1 MNLGLVLT
9 GGGARAAY
17 QVGALRAL
25 AELFGNG
32 PLPFQVVTGVSAGAI
47 NGSSL
52 AAGADDFPG
61 AVKHLGDTW
70 LALTPDRVYRTDA
83 LSLVSI
89 GSGWFRGLTAGG
101 AHPPRRYNHLLDTAP
116 LRELL
121 GREIRFDRI
130 RENVERG
137 LLRALAIS
145 ATNYETGT
153 SVTFFD
159 GPPELKPW
167 ARSRRMGVRTGITLD
182 QVMASAAIPIFFPP
196 VQVGRSWYGDGGVRL
211 TAPMSPALHL
221 GADRL
226 LVIGIRHPRTA
237 EETVELNATADRDDL
252 PLSEILGV
260 LMNAVFLDSLEPD
273 IERVERVTE
282 MLESIQRP
290 PDSHLRPVRILLLQP
305 SQDLAVL
312 ASDQVMRFP
321 RSLRFLLKGL
331 GVSQR
336 GGSDL
341 LSYLAFEQQYIER
354 LVTLGHE
361 DTRARFDEIRE
372 FLGDAASGRLSQA
385 G

>member
-1 MNLGLVLT
+1 VNLGLVLT

-25 AELFGNG
+25 AELFGSG

-52 AAGADDFPG
+52 AAEADDFPG

-70 LALTPDRVYRTDA
+70 LSLTPDHVYRTDA

-101 AHPPRRYNHLLDTAP
+101 AQPPRRYNHLLDTAT

-121 GREIRFDRI
+121 GREIRFERI
-130 RENVERG
+130 RENIQRG
-137 LLRALAIS
+137 LLRGLAIS

-159 GPPELKPW
+159 GVDELDPW
-167 ARSRRMGVRTGITLD
+167 ARSRRMGVKTAITLD

-196 VQVGRSWYGDGGVRL
+196 VQVGGSWYGDGGVRL

-221 GADRL
+221 GADRV

-237 EETVELNATADRDDL
+237 EQTIEINASSARDDL

-282 MLESIQRP
+282 MLDSIEYP

-305 SQDLAVL
+305 SQDLAAL

-321 RSLRFLLKGL
+321 RTLRFLLKGL
-331 GVSQR
+331 GVSQK

-341 LSYLAFEQQYIER
+341 LSYLAFEQQYIKR
-354 LVTLGHE
+354 LVTLGYE
-361 DTRARFDEIRE
+361 DTRARFDEIRA
-372 FLGDAASGRLSQA
+372 FLGPDAGSLSRA

>member
-32 PLPFQVVTGVSAGAI
+32 PLPFPVVCGVSAGAI

-52 AAGADDFPG
+52 AAEADDFPR
-61 AVKHLGDTW
+61 AVKHLTDTW
-70 LALTPDRVYRTDA
+70 LSLTPEHVYRTDA

-101 AHPPRRYNHLLDTAP
+101 TQPPRRYNHLLDTSP

-121 GREIRFDRI
+121 GREIPFEAI
-130 RENVERG
+130 RENVARG
-137 LLRALAIS
+137 LVRGVAIS

-159 GPPELKPW
+159 GAPEMKPW
-167 ARSRRMGVRTGITLD
+167 ARSRRMGVKTPITLD

-196 VQVGRSWYGDGGVRL
+196 VQVGGSWFGDGGVRL

-221 GADRL
+221 GADRV

-237 EETVELNATADRDDL
+237 EETVVINEAAQRDDL
-252 PLSEILGV
+252 PLSQILGV

-282 MLESIQRP
+282 MLDTIQRP
-290 PDSHLRPVRILLLQP
+290 ADSHLRPVHILLLQP
-305 SQDLAVL
+305 SQDLAAL

-321 RSLRFLLKGL
+321 RTLRFLLKGL
-331 GVSQR
+331 GVSQK

-354 LVTLGHE
+354 LVTLGYD
-361 DTRARFDEIRE
+361 DTRARFEEIRG
-372 FLGDAASGRLSQA
+372 FMGDAAGRLSRA

>member
-32 PLPFQVVTGVSAGAI
+32 PLPFPVVTGVSAGAI

-52 AAGADDFPG
+52 AAEADDFPG

-70 LALTPDRVYRTDA
+70 LALTPEHVYRTDA

-101 AHPPRRYNHLLDTAP
+101 TTPPRRYNHLLDTAP

-121 GREIRFDRI
+121 GREIRFERI
-130 RENVERG
+130 RENIDLG
-137 LLRALAIS
+137 LLRGLAIS

-159 GPPELKPW
+159 GVPELEPW
-167 ARSRRMGVRTGITLD
+167 ARSRRMGVKTGITLD

-237 EETVELNATADRDDL
+237 EETVELNASAARDDL

-260 LMNAVFLDSLEPD
+260 LMNAVFLDSLEAD
-273 IERVERVTE
+273 IERVERVTDV
-282 MLESIQRP
+282 LETIERP

-305 SQDLAVL
+305 SQDLA
-312 ASDQVMRFP
+312 A
-321 RSLRFLLKGL
+321 
-331 GVSQR
+331 
-336 GGSDL
+336 
-341 LSYLAFEQQYIER
+341 
-354 LVTLGHE
+354 
-361 DTRARFDEIRE
+361 
-372 FLGDAASGRLSQA
+372 
-385 G
+385 

>member
-32 PLPFQVVTGVSAGAI
+32 PLPFPVVCGVSAGAI

-52 AAGADDFPG
+52 AAEADDFPR
-61 AVKHLGDTW
+61 AVKHLTDTW
-70 LALTPDRVYRTDA
+70 LSLTPEHVYRTDA

-101 AHPPRRYNHLLDTAP
+101 TQPPRRYNHLLDTSP

-121 GREIRFDRI
+121 GREIPFEAI
-130 RENVERG
+130 RENVARG
-137 LLRALAIS
+137 LVRGVAIS

-159 GPPELKPW
+159 GAPEMKPW
-167 ARSRRMGVRTGITLD
+167 ARSRRMGVRTPITLD

-196 VQVGRSWYGDGGVRL
+196 VQVGGSWFGDGGVRL

-221 GADRL
+221 GADRV

-237 EETVELNATADRDDL
+237 EETVVINEAAQRDDL
-252 PLSEILGV
+252 PLSQILGV

-282 MLESIQRP
+282 MLDTIERP
-290 PDSHLRPVRILLLQP
+290 ADSHLRPVHILLLQP
-305 SQDLAVL
+305 SQDLAAL

-321 RSLRFLLKGL
+321 RTLRFLLKGL
-331 GVSQR
+331 GVSQK

-354 LVTLGHE
+354 LVTLGYD
-361 DTRARFDEIRE
+361 DTRARFEEIRG
-372 FLGDAASGRLSQA
+372 FMGDAAGRLSRA

>member
-25 AELFGNG
+25 VELFGNG
-32 PLPFQVVTGVSAGAI
+32 PLPFPVVCGVSAGAI

-52 AAGADDFPG
+52 AAGADDFPA
-61 AVKHLGDTW
+61 AVKHLTDTW
-70 LALTPDRVYRTDA
+70 LSLTPEHVYRTDA

-101 AHPPRRYNHLLDTAP
+101 TQPPRRYNHLLDTAP

-121 GREIRFDRI
+121 GREIRFDAI

-137 LLRALAIS
+137 LVRGVAVS

-159 GPPELKPW
+159 GAASLNPW
-167 ARSRRMGVRTGITLD
+167 ARSRRMGVRTPITLD
-182 QVMASAAIPIFFPP
+182 QVMASASIPIFFPP
-196 VQVGRSWYGDGGVRL
+196 VQVGGSWYGDGGVRL

-221 GADRL
+221 GADRV

-237 EETVELNATADRDDL
+237 EETLEINAAAQRDDL
-252 PLSEILGV
+252 PLSQILGV

-282 MLESIQRP
+282 MLDRIQRP
-290 PDSHLRPVRILLLQP
+290 ADSHLRPVHILLLQP
-305 SQDLAVL
+305 SQDLASL
-312 ASDQVMRFP
+312 AADQVMRFP
-321 RSLRFLLKGL
+321 RTLRFLLKGL
-331 GVSQR
+331 GVSQN
-336 GGSDL
+336 GGADL

-354 LVTLGHE
+354 LVTLGYE

-372 FLGDAASGRLSQA
+372 FVGDASGRLSRA

>member
-32 PLPFQVVTGVSAGAI
+32 PLPFPVVCGVSAGAI

-52 AAGADDFPG
+52 AAEADDFPR
-61 AVKHLGDTW
+61 AVKHLTDTW
-70 LALTPDRVYRTDA
+70 LSLTPEHVYRTDA

-101 AHPPRRYNHLLDTAP
+101 TQPPRRYNHLLDTSP

-121 GREIRFDRI
+121 GREIPFEAI
-130 RENVERG
+130 RENVARG
-137 LLRALAIS
+137 LVRGVAIS

-159 GPPELKPW
+159 GAPEMKPW
-167 ARSRRMGVRTGITLD
+167 ARSRRMGVKTAITLD

-196 VQVGRSWYGDGGVRL
+196 VQVGGSWFGDGGVRL

-221 GADRL
+221 GADRV

-237 EETVELNATADRDDL
+237 EETVVINEAAQRDDL
-252 PLSEILGV
+252 PLSQILGV

-282 MLESIQRP
+282 MLDTIQRP
-290 PDSHLRPVRILLLQP
+290 ADSHLRPVHILLLQP
-305 SQDLAVL
+305 SQDLAAL

-321 RSLRFLLKGL
+321 RTLRFLLKGL
-331 GVSQR
+331 GVSQK

-354 LVTLGHE
+354 LVTLGYD
-361 DTRARFDEIRE
+361 DTRARFEEIRG
-372 FLGDAASGRLSQA
+372 FMGDAAGRLSRA

>member
-1 MNLGLVLT
+1 VNLGLVLT

-32 PLPFQVVTGVSAGAI
+32 PLPFPVVCGVSAGAI

-52 AAGADDFPG
+52 AAEADDFPR
-61 AVKHLGDTW
+61 AVKHLADTW
-70 LALTPDRVYRTDA
+70 LSLTPERVYRTDA

-101 AHPPRRYNHLLDTAP
+101 TQPPRRYNHLLDTSP

-121 GREIRFDRI
+121 GREIPFEAI
-130 RENVERG
+130 RENVARG
-137 LLRALAIS
+137 LVRGVAIS

-159 GPPELKPW
+159 GAPEMKPW
-167 ARSRRMGVRTGITLD
+167 ARSRRMGVKTAITLD

-196 VQVGRSWYGDGGVRL
+196 VQVGGSWFGDGGVRL

-221 GADRL
+221 GADRV

-237 EETVELNATADRDDL
+237 EETVVINEAAQRDDL
-252 PLSEILGV
+252 PLSQILGV

-282 MLESIQRP
+282 MLDTIQRP
-290 PDSHLRPVRILLLQP
+290 ADSHLRPVHILLLQP
-305 SQDLAVL
+305 SQDLAAL

-321 RSLRFLLKGL
+321 RTLRFLLKGL
-331 GVSQR
+331 GVSQK

-341 LSYLAFEQQYIER
+341 LSYLAFEQHYIER
-354 LVTLGHE
+354 LVTLGYE
-361 DTRARFDEIRE
+361 DTRARFEEIRE
-372 FLGDAASGRLSQA
+372 FIERKDRSVSRA

>member
-1 MNLGLVLT
+1 VNLGLVLT

-32 PLPFQVVTGVSAGAI
+32 PLPFPVVCGVSAGAI

-52 AAGADDFPG
+52 AAEADDFPR
-61 AVKHLGDTW
+61 AVKHLTDTW
-70 LALTPDRVYRTDA
+70 LSLTPEHVYRTDA

-101 AHPPRRYNHLLDTAP
+101 TQPPRRYNHLLDTAP

-121 GREIRFDRI
+121 GREIRFEGI
-130 RENVERG
+130 RESVERG
-137 LLRALAIS
+137 LVRGVAVS

-159 GPPELKPW
+159 GAPEMRPW
-167 ARSRRMGVRTGITLD
+167 ARSRRMGVRTPITLD
-182 QVMASAAIPIFFPP
+182 QVMASASIPIFFPP
-196 VQVGRSWYGDGGVRL
+196 VQLGGSWFGDGGVRL

-221 GADRL
+221 GADRV

-237 EETVELNATADRDDL
+237 EETVVLNEAAQRDDL
-252 PLSEILGV
+252 PLSQILGV

-282 MLESIQRP
+282 MLDTIQRP
-290 PDSHLRPVRILLLQP
+290 ADSHLRPVHILLLQP
-305 SQDLAVL
+305 SQDLAAL

-331 GVSQR
+331 GVSQK

-354 LVTLGHE
+354 LVTLGFE
-361 DTRARFDEIRE
+361 DTRARFDEIRK
-372 FLGDAASGRLSQA
+372 FVRGGADGVSQA

>member
-1 MNLGLVLT
+1 VNLGLVLT

-25 AELFGNG
+25 VELFGNG
-32 PLPFQVVTGVSAGAI
+32 PLPFPVVCGVSAGAI

-52 AAGADDFPG
+52 AAGADDFPA
-61 AVKHLGDTW
+61 AVKHLTDTW
-70 LALTPDRVYRTDA
+70 LSLTPEHVYRTDA

-101 AHPPRRYNHLLDTAP
+101 TQPPRRYNHLLDTAP

-121 GREIRFDRI
+121 GREIRFDAI

-137 LLRALAIS
+137 LVRGVAVS

-159 GPPELKPW
+159 GAASLNPW
-167 ARSRRMGVRTGITLD
+167 ARSRRMGVRTPITLD
-182 QVMASAAIPIFFPP
+182 QVMASSSIPIFFPP
-196 VQVGRSWYGDGGVRL
+196 VQVGGSWYGDGGVRL

-221 GADRL
+221 GADRV

-237 EETVELNATADRDDL
+237 EETLEINAAAQRDDL
-252 PLSEILGV
+252 PLSQILGV

-282 MLESIQRP
+282 MLDRIQRP
-290 PDSHLRPVRILLLQP
+290 ADSHLRPVHILLLQP
-305 SQDLAVL
+305 SQDLASL
-312 ASDQVMRFP
+312 AADQVMRFP
-321 RSLRFLLKGL
+321 RTLRFLLKGL
-331 GVSQR
+331 GVSQN
-336 GGSDL
+336 GGADL

-354 LVTLGHE
+354 LVTLGYE

-372 FLGDAASGRLSQA
+372 FVGDASGRLSRA

>member
-32 PLPFQVVTGVSAGAI
+32 PLPFPVVCGVSAGAI

-52 AAGADDFPG
+52 AAEADDFPR
-61 AVKHLGDTW
+61 AVKHLTDTW
-70 LALTPDRVYRTDA
+70 LSLTPEHVYRTDA

-101 AHPPRRYNHLLDTAP
+101 TQPPRRYNHLLDTSP

-121 GREIRFDRI
+121 GREIPFEAI
-130 RENVERG
+130 RENVARG
-137 LLRALAIS
+137 LVRGVAIS

-159 GPPELKPW
+159 GAPEMKPW
-167 ARSRRMGVRTGITLD
+167 ARSRRMGVRTPITLD

-196 VQVGRSWYGDGGVRL
+196 VQVGGSWFGDGGVRL

-221 GADRL
+221 GADRV

-237 EETVELNATADRDDL
+237 EETVVINEAAQRDDL
-252 PLSEILGV
+252 PLSQILGV

-282 MLESIQRP
+282 MLDTIQRP
-290 PDSHLRPVRILLLQP
+290 ADSHLRPVHILLLQP
-305 SQDLAVL
+305 SQDLAAL

-321 RSLRFLLKGL
+321 RTLRFLLKGL
-331 GVSQR
+331 GVSQK

-354 LVTLGHE
+354 LVTLGYD
-361 DTRARFDEIRE
+361 DTRARFEEIRG
-372 FLGDAASGRLSQA
+372 FMGDAAGRLSRA

>member
-32 PLPFQVVTGVSAGAI
+32 PLPFPVVCGVSAGAI

-52 AAGADDFPG
+52 AAEADDFPR
-61 AVKHLGDTW
+61 AVKHLADTW
-70 LALTPDRVYRTDA
+70 LSLTPERVYRTDA

-101 AHPPRRYNHLLDTAP
+101 TQPPRRYNHLLDTSP

-121 GREIRFDRI
+121 GREIPFEAI
-130 RENVERG
+130 RENVARG
-137 LLRALAIS
+137 LVRGVAIS

-159 GPPELKPW
+159 GAPEMKPW
-167 ARSRRMGVRTGITLD
+167 ARSRRMGVKTAITLD

-196 VQVGRSWYGDGGVRL
+196 VQVGGSWFGDGGVRL

-221 GADRL
+221 GADRV

-237 EETVELNATADRDDL
+237 EETVVINEAAQRDDL
-252 PLSEILGV
+252 PLSQILGV

-282 MLESIQRP
+282 MLDTIQRP
-290 PDSHLRPVRILLLQP
+290 ADSHLRPVHILLLQP
-305 SQDLAVL
+305 SQDLAAL

-321 RSLRFLLKGL
+321 RTLRFLLKGL
-331 GVSQR
+331 GVSQK

-341 LSYLAFEQQYIER
+341 LSYLAFEQHYIER
-354 LVTLGHE
+354 LVTLGYE
-361 DTRARFDEIRE
+361 DTRARFEEIRG
-372 FLGDAASGRLSQA
+372 FMGDAAGRLSRA